1 MFFKLKDKAMWQTL
15 SKASLIGIHLVS
27 CTFVGL
33 LIGYYLDK
41 WLGTR
46 PWLLISFLI
55 FGIGAGFK
63 NMYEEV
69 KKIQGAE
76 KKDARPGK

>member
-1 MFFKLKDKAMWQTL
+1 MLFKKRDSVVWQTL

-41 WLGTR
+41 WLGTK
-46 PWLLISFLI
+46 PWLLIAFLI
-55 FGIGAGFK
+55 FGIAAGFK
-63 NMYEEV
+63 NMYLET
-69 KKIQGAE
+69 KKIQEAD
-76 KKDARPGK
+76 KKGEDHS